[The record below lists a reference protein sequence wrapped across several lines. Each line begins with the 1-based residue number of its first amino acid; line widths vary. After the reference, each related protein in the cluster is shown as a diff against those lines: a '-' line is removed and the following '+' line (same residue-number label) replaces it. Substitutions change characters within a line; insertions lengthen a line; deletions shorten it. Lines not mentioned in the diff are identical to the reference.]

1 MNSNALIADPLAK
14 PVLESEKKTSPQNE
28 LEKDLRPV
36 EKVIATAS
44 AQEQPDQ

>member
-1 MNSNALIADPLAK
+1 MADPLAT

-28 LEKDLRPV
+28 LEKDLRSV
-36 EKVIATAS
+36 EKIVATAS